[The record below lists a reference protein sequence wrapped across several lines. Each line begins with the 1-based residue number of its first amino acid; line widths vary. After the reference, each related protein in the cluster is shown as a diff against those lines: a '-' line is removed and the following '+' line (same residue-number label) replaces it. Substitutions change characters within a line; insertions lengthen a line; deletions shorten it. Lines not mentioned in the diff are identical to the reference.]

1 MSNENESNSG
11 KWFAIG
17 ICVLIAYCTTNGKKN
32 PDPCSCQAAWHQHMY
47 ENYSSSFYYDCK
59 EYYGGYTK
67 AKNECDNQGGKFK
80 KGNRYK

>member
-1 MSNENESNSG
+1 
-11 KWFAIG
+11 
-17 ICVLIAYCTTNGKKN
+17 
-32 PDPCSCQAAWHQHMY
+32 MY